1 MSKLKLTTNEI
12 DQIKELIYNKI
23 DMVNG
28 YENLD
33 DSLKIILK
41 KLTNKII
48 LKKLTD

>member
-23 DMVNG
+23 DRVNG

-41 KLTNKII
+41 KLTN
-48 LKKLTD
+48 